1 MNVWTEPTFQSVL
14 QKKAQLLTSIE
25 RDSTGFNDVCRENM
39 TFTHIFVGFPG
50 SCHDARILRNSD
62 LWKIGSST
70 CGQGHIVADGAYPIE
85 RWLLTPYR
93 DNGHLTRNGKNY
105 NRFLSADRVTIE
117 GSFGLLKGRTNAQ

>member
-1 MNVWTEPTFQSVL
+1 MKSKYPTTLKEKMVFLELLNVWTEPTFQSVL

-62 LWKIGSST
+62 LWKNWFKYLWPGPYCCRWSLSNSKMVT
-70 CGQGHIVADGAYPIE
+70 YTVQGQWP
-85 RWLLTPYR
+85 L
-93 DNGHLTRNGKNY
+93 NSK
-105 NRFLSADRVTIE
+105 
-117 GSFGLLKGRTNAQ
+117 